1 MFTVSVM
8 KFTLS
13 EIASMVSTET
23 TFMSMTIG
31 EVRLVRNG
39 DEVEAER
46 AVCRVG
52 QLEDNDDGR
61 RRRRSLCNCL
71 RISSSEGRDENV

>member
-1 MFTVSVM
+1 MYVHGLSDDVHVVGNLVSLV
-8 KFTLS
+8 
-13 EIASMVSTET
+13 VTET

-31 EVRLVRNG
+31 EVRLVCNG

-71 RISSSEGRDENV
+71 QISSSEEQR

>member
-1 MFTVSVM
+1 MVKITVTVTLIL
-8 KFTLS
+8 FTLS
-13 EIASMVSTET
+13 EISLMVITET
-23 TFMSMTIG
+23 TFMSVTIG

-52 QLEDNDDGR
+52 QLVDNDDGR
-61 RRRRSLCNCL
+61 RRGRSF
-71 RISSSEGRDENV
+71 GVAA

>member
-1 MFTVSVM
+1 MYVHV
-8 KFTLS
+8 LS
-13 EIASMVSTET
+13 DDVHVVGNLVLLVVTET

-61 RRRRSLCNCL
+61 RGRRSLCSCL
-71 RISSSEGRDENV
+71 WISSSEE